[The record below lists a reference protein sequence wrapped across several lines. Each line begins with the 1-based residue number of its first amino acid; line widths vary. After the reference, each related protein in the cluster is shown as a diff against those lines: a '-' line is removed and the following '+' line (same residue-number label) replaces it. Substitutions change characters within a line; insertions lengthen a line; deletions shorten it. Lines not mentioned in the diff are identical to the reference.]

1 MPHKKRMKLCGNC
14 DGMVDLEVII
24 CPYCGGDVSEMAEEF
39 VEKEEHGRK
48 ELSLDE
54 TLSSLYP
61 PPYEPKVFEEE
72 VAYKQEEREIPKEIP
87 KEKSFIFPF
96 LIFSLGINFSLFG
109 LFLIFFSKNGELFL
123 RWNTTFWFL
132 YVILGVGLVF
142 IGNKLLP
149 KE

>member
-1 MPHKKRMKLCGNC
+1 MKLCGNC

-24 CPYCGGDVSEMAEEF
+24 CPYCGGDVSEIAEEF
-39 VEKEEHGRK
+39 IEKEEQGRK
-48 ELSLDE
+48 QLSLNE

-72 VAYKQEEREIPKEIP
+72 ATYKKEEEEKYEE

-96 LIFSLGINFSLFG
+96 LIFSLGVNFSLFG

-123 RWNTTFWFL
+123 RWNTSFWFL

-142 IGNKLLP
+142 IGNRFLP
-149 KE
+149 KD